1 MQKRWSP
8 LLPLKLEYG
17 PIIAAV
23 LTATASVVLYSFQQ
37 IRYID
42 ERLDRLEQ
50 ASHVLLDGEGNV
62 RPSDQATMNFI
73 RMESILRRIDRLEN
87 KR

>member
-1 MQKRWSP
+1 MKF
-8 LLPLKLEYG
+8 EYA

-23 LTATASVVLYSFQQ
+23 LTATASLVLYSFQQ

-50 ASHVLLDGEGNV
+50 ASHVLLDGDGKI
-62 RPSDQATMNFI
+62 RPSSEAMQNFI
-73 RMESILRRIDRLEN
+73 RMESILRRIDRLET
-87 KR
+87 KK

>member
-1 MQKRWSP
+1 MKF
-8 LLPLKLEYG
+8 EYA

-23 LTATASVVLYSFQQ
+23 LTATASLVLYSFQQ

-50 ASHVLLDGEGNV
+50 AAHVLLDGEGNV

-73 RMESILRRIDRLEN
+73 RMESILRRIDRLET